1 MVIDFSSYYSF
12 PTQMDKL
19 FQEFARPFFSSQ
31 RGMAYPPLQV
41 SEDEHAVYVRAE
53 IPGVA
58 MEDLDLTLT
67 NKSLILKGERKV
79 EKGRYYR
86 QERPTGA
93 FQRLIQLGSVVNR
106 DDVKATLTNGI
117 LSITL
122 PKAEEFKPRK
132 ISIAAE

>member
-1 MVIDFSSYYSF
+1 MVIDFSSYYTF
-12 PTQMDKL
+12 PSQIDKL
-19 FQEFARPFFSSQ
+19 FEEYARPFFSSQ
-31 RGMAYPPLQV
+31 RGFSYPPLQV
-41 SEDEHAVYVRAE
+41 SEDEHAIVVRAE

-67 NKSLILKGERKV
+67 NKSLVLKGERSV

-93 FQRLIQLGSVVNR
+93 FQRIVQLGTAVDR
-106 DDVKATLTNGI
+106 DAIRATLSDGI
-117 LSITL
+117 LTITL
-122 PKAEEFKPRK
+122 PKSEEYKPRK

>member
-12 PTQMDKL
+12 PTQIDKL
-19 FQEFARPFFSSQ
+19 FEEFARPFFSSQ
-31 RGMAYPPLQV
+31 RGLAYPPLQV
-41 SEDEHAVYVRAE
+41 SEDEHAIYVRAE

-67 NKSLILKGERKV
+67 NKSLVLKGERKV
-79 EKGRYYR
+79 EQGRYYR

-93 FQRLIQLGSVVNR
+93 FQRIIQLGTMVSR
-106 DDVKATLTNGI
+106 DEIKATLADGV
-117 LSITL
+117 LSVTL
-122 PKAEEFKPRK
+122 PKAEEYKPRK